1 MLDTHAWIWWRADPT
16 RLSDTAEQA
25 IAEADALGLS
35 SISVWELG
43 MLVRR
48 GRISLDRDVGA
59 WTRRALAE
67 RRARRD
73 RARRRGGT

>member
-1 MLDTHAWIWWRADPT
+1 VIVLDTHAWIWWRTDPA
-16 RLSDTAEQA
+16 RLSNTAEQA

-48 GRISLDRDVGA
+48 GRI
-59 WTRRALAE
+59 W
-67 RRARRD
+67 
-73 RARRRGGT
+73 